1 MIVYYTNYQH
11 SKVNI
16 IYICMMVIELY
27 STRRLNSQAFTVP

>member
-1 MIVYYTNYQH
+1 MIEYTNYQH

-16 IYICMMVIELY
+16 IYIYMMVIELY